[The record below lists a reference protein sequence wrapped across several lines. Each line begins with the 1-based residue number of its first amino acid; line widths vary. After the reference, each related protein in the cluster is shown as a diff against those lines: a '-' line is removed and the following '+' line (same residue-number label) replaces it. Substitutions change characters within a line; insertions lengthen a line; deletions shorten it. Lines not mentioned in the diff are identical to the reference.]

1 MFWRTVFCLCHMV
14 KTNERVKKEDPV
26 IWPSLNSVKSDN
38 SSIIVLLTLTQLI
51 FSLLFPTLFF
61 AFSCHQ
67 PAFGYRLLF
76 HCVKHLYCRE
86 KCSTSKHSCNSN
98 TIFLLRKK
106 KKKVFSHSFFSLL
119 NSLHPSPSPHN
130 SDLPFKYLLRQDSCC
145 SPANVWGIMGGQGIL
160 VKTLQCSSVRGWWRA
175 GREGNGG

>member
-1 MFWRTVFCLCHMV
+1 MAQPKQCHV
-14 KTNERVKKEDPV
+14 RQQQHYCA
-26 IWPSLNSVKSDN
+26 INSYTTYF
-38 SSIIVLLTLTQLI
+38 LTFISHT
-51 FSLLFPTLFF
+51 SFF

-67 PAFGYRLLF
+67 TAFGYRLLS

-119 NSLHPSPSPHN
+119 SSLHPLPSPHD

-145 SPANVWGIMGGQGIL
+145 SSAN
-160 VKTLQCSSVRGWWRA
+160 T
-175 GREGNGG
+175 